1 MSPYQARQAKNKMD
15 VYFNNWSIAKHD
27 RIYKPLSV
35 GDHVRIMIKRTTK
48 TKGTDAKWTRE
59 IYRIIS
65 KTNNEYLINEN
76 NRRILYLRHELRE
89 V

>member
-1 MSPYQARQAKNKMD
+1 MKLESQKNTTG
-15 VYFNNWSIAKHD
+15 VYFNNWARAKHD

-35 GDHVRIMIKRTTK
+35 GDRVRIMIKKTTK
-48 TKGTDAKWTRE
+48 TKATDPKWTRE

-65 KTNNEYLINEN
+65 KNGDGYLINEN
-76 NRRILYLRHELRE
+76 NRRKVYLRHELKE